1 MKVTIYGRNF
11 SDDFIPYFE
20 LLIQELEANN
30 IAYQINGNFHDFLI
44 KKNIACIKDA
54 NVYRKSDDIDRPV
67 DFLVCIGGD
76 GTILDT
82 VTSINDTGTPI
93 IGVNSGRLGF
103 LSNTAKDEIKE
114 VIQLLIKKQYRIEQ
128 RTLIKVDSKRNLFGD
143 YNFALNELTVHK
155 KDSSSMMTVHAYVDD
170 IYLNSYWADGLI
182 IATPTGSTAYSLS
195 CGGPILTPGS
205 NNMVITPIA
214 PHNLNI
220 RPMIVNDNSVIK
232 LKVEGREDAFLAT
245 IDSRSVEITEDDE
258 LIISK
263 ANFKINLVQFPNQ
276 DFFSTIRKKLF
287 WGMDK
292 RN

>member
-1 MKVTIYGRNF
+1 MRVTIYGRKFN
-11 SDDFIPYFE
+11 DDFIPFFE
-20 LLIQELEANN
+20 LLIKELETNN
-30 IAYQINGNFHDFLI
+30 IDFQINGNFHDFLLS
-44 KKNIACIKDA
+44 KNIRCIK
-54 NVYRKSDDIDRPV
+54 NSSVYRKREDIVRPV

-103 LSNTAKDEIKE
+103 LSNTAKDEIKQ
-114 VIQLLIKKQYRIEQ
+114 VIQLLIQKKFRIEQ
-128 RTLIKVDSKRNLFGD
+128 RTLIKVDSQKELFGE

-155 KDSSSMMTVHAYVDD
+155 KDSSSMLTVHAYVDD
-170 IYLNSYWADGLI
+170 LYLNSYWADGLI

-205 NNMVITPIA
+205 HNMVITPIA

-220 RPMIVNDNSVIK
+220 RPMIVNDNSTIR
-232 LKVEGREDAFLAT
+232 LKVEGREDSFFAT
-245 IDSRSVEITEDDE
+245 IDSRSVEITKDDE

-263 ANFKINLVQFPNQ
+263 AAFKINLVQFPNQ